1 MTSIKPIFSCLF
13 AVFAFFAIFV
23 ILVVS
28 LVDGDAS
35 DEKSPLDDLIKE
47 LPQNEVFSV
56 ILYDMDQKGT
66 FLDMYY
72 HRYQVVGKIGTD
84 EISQGITDWK
94 EVSEREFQNNID
106 NMGMEIAARDTAG
119 TLHKSVAPP
128 GYTNYVGNARYGHWE
143 NRGGSS
149 FWAFYGQY
157 AFMSSMF
164 RMSMFP
170 VHRSY
175 YNDWHGNYRGAG
187 RTYYGP
193 AGSGRYY
200 GTGSGYSSS
209 NPNASWNTSRNNS
222 FKNSVASRTSRSGG
236 RSGSSRSRGGGY
248 GK

>member
-1 MTSIKPIFSCLF
+1 MINIKRTTSAI
-13 AVFAFFAIFV
+13 FAI
-23 ILVVS
+23 LVAF
-28 LVDGDAS
+28 LIAS
-35 DEKSPLDDLIKE
+35 CGGSSYKKSPLDDLIRE
-47 LPQNEVFSV
+47 LPRNEVFSV
-56 ILYDMDQKGT
+56 ILYDMDQKGSFFDT
-66 FLDMYY
+66 YY

-84 EISQGITDWK
+84 EVSEGITGWK
-94 EVSEREFQNNID
+94 EVSESEFKKNID
-106 NMGMEIAARDTAG
+106 NMGMEIAARDTVG

-128 GYTNYVGNARYGHWE
+128 GYTNYVGNAKYGHWK
-143 NRGGSS
+143 NQGGSS

-200 GTGSGYSSS
+200 GTGSGYSRSN